1 MPADAMAGEI
11 AVPVVELCGTTVV
24 IEDAALGVVDSVV
37 AFVVAAG
44 VSCVSV
50 VTCVL
55 VAAGFMCVDVVID
68 GVVVDADDVV
78 VVSVFAEV
86 VTVFIGCVVVDSNSN
101 VESSSSI
108 VQPSGTHGRLLVKSW
123 VDPHLNVDGIRVP
136 VTAPIGSVSVQ
147 LSDGTHSPH
156 SHGE

>member
-1 MPADAMAGEI
+1 MA
-11 AVPVVELCGTTVV
+11 A
-24 IEDAALGVVDSVV
+24 V

-55 VAAGFMCVDVVID
+55 VAAGDMCVDVVID
-68 GVVVDADDVV
+68 SVVIVVVVDDDNGVV

-86 VTVFIGCVVVDSNSN
+86 VTVFAGRAVVDSNSN

-136 VTAPIGSVSVQ
+136 VTVPIGSVSVQ

-156 SHGE
+156 SHAE